1 MSYLTSVIN
10 TYRLGGIIL
19 LLLCCSCESQ
29 EDLSKEYPFPADN
42 PPSAQKIE
50 LGRALF
56 FDKRLSLDESIAC
69 ADCHN
74 PAFAFTDRKAV
85 SDGINGKHSE
95 RNAPTLLNSAFLQTV
110 MFDAHLKTL
119 ELQVIVPIQEAT
131 EMGHNMK
138 VLIPKLRTI
147 PEYQK
152 AAKTLFNR
160 DFDAWVLTRSIAA
173 FERSLI
179 SLNSPY
185 DQYIKGNKRAL
196 SSDQQAGMK
205 LFNSLYCTTCHPA
218 PYFTNFKAEN
228 NGLYLDYGI
237 DKGRFRINLDSADI
251 GFFKTPTLRN
261 IELTY
266 PYMHDGSL
274 QSLDEVIEHYLVG
287 GKHPKGQHFSI
298 LPFKLT
304 PREKKQ
310 LISFLGA
317 LTDTSY
323 LKNFQLHAP

>member
-1 MSYLTSVIN
+1 MYYLTSVIRS
-10 TYRLGGIIL
+10 YRLGGIL
-19 LLLCCSCESQ
+19 MLLLCCSCESP
-29 EDLSKEYPFPADN
+29 EDLSKEYPFPVDN

-74 PAFAFTDRKAV
+74 PSFAFTDRKAV

-138 VLIPKLRTI
+138 VLIPKLRAI

-152 AAKTLFNR
+152 AAKTLFDR

-185 DQYIKGNKRAL
+185 DQYMKGNKRAL
-196 SSDQQAGMK
+196 SSEQQAGMK

-228 NGLYLDYGI
+228 NGLYQDYGN

-274 QSLDEVIEHYLVG
+274 QTLDEVIEHYLAG
-287 GKHPKGQHFSI
+287 GKHPKGQHPSI
-298 LPFKLT
+298 LSFQLT
-304 PREKKQ
+304 TREKKQ

-323 LKNFQLHAP
+323 LKNF

>member
-1 MSYLTSVIN
+1 MYYLTSVI
-10 TYRLGGIIL
+10 TSYRLGGIIM
-19 LLLCCSCESQ
+19 LLLCCSCGSP
-29 EDLSKEYPFPADN
+29 EDLSKEYPFPSDN
-42 PPSAQKIE
+42 PPSAQKID

-74 PAFAFTDRKAV
+74 PAFSFTDRKAV

-138 VLIPKLRTI
+138 VLIPKLRAI

-185 DQYIKGNKRAL
+185 DQYMKGNKRAL
-196 SSDQQAGMK
+196 SSEQQAGMK

-228 NGLYLDYGI
+228 NGLYLDYGN

-274 QSLDEVIEHYLVG
+274 QSLDEVIDHYVAG

-298 LPFKLT
+298 LPFQLT

-323 LKNFQLHAP
+323 LKIF

>member
-1 MSYLTSVIN
+1 MRNIYFVW
-10 TYRLGGIIL
+10 GILISFAIF
-19 LLLCCSCESQ
+19 SCESP
-29 EDLSKEYPFPADN
+29 EDLSKEYPFPVDN

-69 ADCHN
+69 ANCHN
-74 PAFAFTDRKAV
+74 PTFAFTDRKAL
-85 SDGINGKHSE
+85 SDGINGKQSE

-138 VLIPKLRTI
+138 VLIPKLRAI

-185 DQYIKGNKRAL
+185 DQYMKGNKRAL
-196 SSDQQAGMK
+196 SSEQHAGMK

-228 NGLYLDYGI
+228 NGLYHDYGN

-274 QSLDEVIEHYLVG
+274 QTLDEVIEHYVAG
-287 GKHPKGQHFSI
+287 GKHSKGQHPSI
-298 LPFKLT
+298 LRFQLT
-304 PREKKQ
+304 AREKKQ

-323 LKNFQLHAP
+323 LKNF

>member
-1 MSYLTSVIN
+1 
-10 TYRLGGIIL
+10 
-19 LLLCCSCESQ
+19 
-29 EDLSKEYPFPADN
+29 LSKEYPFPSDN

-56 FDKRLSLDESIAC
+56 FDKRLSLDESVAC

-74 PAFAFTDRKAV
+74 PSYAFTDRKAV

-138 VLIPKLRTI
+138 VLIPKLRAI

-185 DQYIKGNKRAL
+185 DQFMRGNKQAL
-196 SSDQQAGMK
+196 TSDQRAGMK
-205 LFNSLYCTTCHPA
+205 LFNTLYCTTCHPA
-218 PYFTNFKAEN
+218 PYFTNFNAEN
-228 NGLYLDYGI
+228 NGLYKEYGT

-274 QSLDEVIEHYLVG
+274 KSLDEVIEHYLVG
-287 GKHPKGQHFSI
+287 GKHPKGQHPSI
-298 LPFKLT
+298 LPLELT

-310 LISFLGA
+310 LISFLSA

-323 LKNFQLHAP
+323 LKNFQSHAP

>member
-10 TYRLGGIIL
+10 TYRLGGIIM
-19 LLLCCSCESQ
+19 LLLCCSCESP
-29 EDLSKEYPFPADN
+29 EDLSKEYPFPSDN

-56 FDKRLSLDESIAC
+56 FDKRLSLDESVAC

-74 PAFAFTDRKAV
+74 PSYAFTDRKAV

-138 VLIPKLRTI
+138 VLIPKLRAI

-185 DQYIKGNKRAL
+185 DQFMRGNKQAL
-196 SSDQQAGMK
+196 TSDQRAGMK
-205 LFNSLYCTTCHPA
+205 LFNTLYCTTCHPA
-218 PYFTNFKAEN
+218 PYFTNFNAEN
-228 NGLYLDYGI
+228 NGLYKEYGT

-274 QSLDEVIEHYLVG
+274 KSLDEVIEHYLVG
-287 GKHPKGQHFSI
+287 GKHPKGQHPSI
-298 LPFKLT
+298 LPLELT

-310 LISFLGA
+310 LISFLSA

-323 LKNFQLHAP
+323 LKNFQSHAP

>member
-1 MSYLTSVIN
+1 MYYLTSVIRS
-10 TYRLGGIIL
+10 YRLGGIL
-19 LLLCCSCESQ
+19 MLLLCCSCESP
-29 EDLSKEYPFPADN
+29 EDLSKEYPFPVDN

-74 PAFAFTDRKAV
+74 PSFAFTDRKAV

-138 VLIPKLRTI
+138 VLIPKLRAI

-185 DQYIKGNKRAL
+185 DQFMKGNKRAL
-196 SSDQQAGMK
+196 SSEQQAGMK

-228 NGLYLDYGI
+228 NGLYQDYGN

-274 QSLDEVIEHYLVG
+274 QTLDEVIEHYVAG
-287 GKHPKGQHFSI
+287 GKHPKGQHPSI
-298 LPFKLT
+298 LGFQLT
-304 PREKKQ
+304 TREKKQ

-323 LKNFQLHAP
+323 LKNF

>member
-1 MSYLTSVIN
+1 MHHLTSVIKLVF
-10 TYRLGGIIL
+10 LGGIFIL
-19 LLLCCSCESQ
+19 LCSCESP
-29 EDLSKEYPFPADN
+29 EDLTKEYPFPSDN
-42 PPSAQKIE
+42 QPSAEKIE

-74 PAFAFTDRKAV
+74 PAYAFTDRKTV
-85 SDGINGKHSE
+85 SEGIQGKHAE

-138 VLIPKLRTI
+138 VLIPKLRAI
-147 PEYQK
+147 PAYQK

-173 FERSLI
+173 FERSLL

-185 DQYIKGNKRAL
+185 DQFMRGNKRAMT
-196 SSDQQAGMK
+196 SDQRAGMK

-228 NGLYLDYGI
+228 NGLYTDYGN

-266 PYMHDGSL
+266 PYMHDGRL
-274 QSLDEVIEHYLVG
+274 KTLDEVIDHYLAG
-287 GKHPKGQHFSI
+287 GKHPKGQHPSI

-304 PREKKQ
+304 TQEKKQ

-323 LKNFQLHAP
+323 LKNFQSYAP

>member
-1 MSYLTSVIN
+1 MRNIYFAW
-10 TYRLGGIIL
+10 GILISFAIF
-19 LLLCCSCESQ
+19 SCESP
-29 EDLSKEYPFPADN
+29 EDLSKEYPFPVDN

-69 ADCHN
+69 ANCHN
-74 PAFAFTDRKAV
+74 PSFAFTDRKAV
-85 SDGINGKHSE
+85 SDGINGKQSE

-138 VLIPKLRTI
+138 VLIPKLRAI

-185 DQYIKGNKRAL
+185 DQYMKGNKRAL
-196 SSDQQAGMK
+196 SSEQHAGMK

-228 NGLYLDYGI
+228 NGLYHDYGN

-274 QSLDEVIEHYLVG
+274 QTLDEVIEHYVAG
-287 GKHPKGQHFSI
+287 GKHSKGQHPGI
-298 LPFKLT
+298 LRFQLT
-304 PREKKQ
+304 AREKKQ

-323 LKNFQLHAP
+323 LKNF

>member
-1 MSYLTSVIN
+1 MTKRWFVW
-10 TYRLGGIIL
+10 GIL
-19 LLLCCSCESQ
+19 MLAWSCESP
-29 EDLSKEYPFPADN
+29 EDLSAENSFPKDN
-42 PPSAQKIE
+42 PPSAEKIE

-56 FDKRLSLDESIAC
+56 FDKRLSRDESIAC

-74 PAFAFTDRKAV
+74 PAYAFTDRKTV
-85 SDGINGKHSE
+85 SDGIDGKHPE
-95 RNAPTLLNSAFLQTV
+95 RNASTLLNSVFLQTV

-119 ELQVIVPIQEAT
+119 ELQVLVPIQEAT

-138 VLIPKLRTI
+138 VLIPKLRAI
-147 PEYQK
+147 PEYQQ
-152 AAKTLFNR
+152 AAKKIFNR

-173 FERSLI
+173 FERSLR

-185 DQYIKGNKRAL
+185 DRFMKGNKNAL
-196 SSDQQAGMK
+196 TSDQHTGLK

-228 NGLYLDYGI
+228 NGLYHDYGA

-261 IELTY
+261 IALTY

-274 QSLDEVIEHYLVG
+274 KTLDEVIAHYVQG
-287 GKHPKGQHFSI
+287 GKHPKGQHGAI
-298 LPFKLT
+298 VAFKLT
-304 PREKKQ
+304 AQEQRQ
-310 LISFLGA
+310 LVSFLES

-323 LKNFQLHAP
+323 LKQIRTYVP

>member
-10 TYRLGGIIL
+10 TYRLGGIIM
-19 LLLCCSCESQ
+19 LLLCCSCESP
-29 EDLSKEYPFPADN
+29 EDLSKEYPFPSDN

-74 PAFAFTDRKAV
+74 PSYAFTDRKAV

-95 RNAPTLLNSAFLQTV
+95 RNAPTLLNSAFLKTV

-138 VLIPKLRTI
+138 VLIPKLRAI

-185 DQYIKGNKRAL
+185 DQFMRGNKQAL
-196 SSDQQAGMK
+196 TSDQRAGMK
-205 LFNSLYCTTCHPA
+205 LFNTLYCTTCHPA
-218 PYFTNFKAEN
+218 PYFTNFNAEN
-228 NGLYLDYGI
+228 NGLYKFALASPVINISGIRIVFCLKDRKIRCFVMLKVIFLFCSLHCRLMFVISIYIGLVPYG
-237 DKGRFRINLDSADI
+237 
-251 GFFKTPTLRN
+251 T
-261 IELTY
+261 
-266 PYMHDGSL
+266 
-274 QSLDEVIEHYLVG
+274 
-287 GKHPKGQHFSI
+287 
-298 LPFKLT
+298 
-304 PREKKQ
+304 
-310 LISFLGA
+310 
-317 LTDTSY
+317 
-323 LKNFQLHAP
+323 

>member
-1 MSYLTSVIN
+1 MHYPKSVIKL
-10 TYRLGGIIL
+10 YALVGVLIIFCL
-19 LLLCCSCESQ
+19 YSCESP
-29 EDLSKEYPFPADN
+29 EDLGKEYPFPADN
-42 PPSAQKIE
+42 PPTTQKIE

-56 FDKRLSLDESIAC
+56 FDKRLSLDESISC

-74 PAFAFTDRKAV
+74 PAYAFTDRKTV
-85 SDGINGKHSE
+85 SDGIQGKHAE
-95 RNAPTLLNSAFLQTV
+95 RNAPSLLNSAFLQTV

-138 VLIPKLRTI
+138 VLIPKLRAI
-147 PEYQK
+147 PAYQK
-152 AAKTLFNR
+152 AAKELFNR
-160 DFDAWVLTRSIAA
+160 DFDAWVLTRSVAA

-179 SLNSPY
+179 SMNSPY
-185 DQYIKGNKRAL
+185 DQYMRGNKRAL
-196 SSDQQAGMK
+196 TSDQKAGMK
-205 LFNSLYCTTCHPA
+205 LFNTLYCTTCHPA

-228 NGLYLDYGI
+228 NGLYMEYGM

-251 GFFKTPTLRN
+251 GFFKTPSLRN

-274 QSLDEVIEHYLVG
+274 TSLEQVIDHYLAG
-287 GKHPKGQHFSI
+287 GKHPKGQHPSI
-298 LPFKLT
+298 KPFQLT
-304 PREKKQ
+304 TREKKQ
-310 LISFLGA
+310 LTLFLVA

-323 LKNFQLHAP
+323 LKNFK

>member
-10 TYRLGGIIL
+10 TYRLGGIIM
-19 LLLCCSCESQ
+19 LLLCCSCESP
-29 EDLSKEYPFPADN
+29 EDLSKEYPFPSDN

-56 FDKRLSLDESIAC
+56 FDKRLSLDESVAC

-74 PAFAFTDRKAV
+74 PSYAFTDRKAV

-138 VLIPKLRTI
+138 VLIPKLRAI

-185 DQYIKGNKRAL
+185 DQFMRGNKQAL
-196 SSDQQAGMK
+196 TSDQRAGMK
-205 LFNSLYCTTCHPA
+205 LFNTLYCTTCHPA
-218 PYFTNFKAEN
+218 PYFTNFNAEN
-228 NGLYLDYGI
+228 NGLYKEYGT

-274 QSLDEVIEHYLVG
+274 KSLDEVIEHYLVG
-287 GKHPKGQHFSI
+287 GKHPKGQHPSI
-298 LPFKLT
+298 LPLELT
-304 PREKKQ
+304 LREKKQ
-310 LISFLGA
+310 LISFLSA

-323 LKNFQLHAP
+323 LKNFQSHAP

>member
-1 MSYLTSVIN
+1 MYYLTSVIRS
-10 TYRLGGIIL
+10 YRLGGIL
-19 LLLCCSCESQ
+19 MLLLCCSCESP
-29 EDLSKEYPFPADN
+29 EDLSKEYPFPVDN

-74 PAFAFTDRKAV
+74 PSFAFTDRKAV

-138 VLIPKLRTI
+138 VLIPKLRAI

-185 DQYIKGNKRAL
+185 DQYMKGNKRAL
-196 SSDQQAGMK
+196 SSEQQAGMK

-228 NGLYLDYGI
+228 NGLYHDYGN

-274 QSLDEVIEHYLVG
+274 QSLDEVIEHYVAG
-287 GKHPKGQHFSI
+287 GKHSKGQHPSI
-298 LPFKLT
+298 LRFQLT
-304 PREKKQ
+304 AREKKQ

-323 LKNFQLHAP
+323 LKNF

>member
-10 TYRLGGIIL
+10 TYRLGGIIM
-19 LLLCCSCESQ
+19 LLLCCSCESP
-29 EDLSKEYPFPADN
+29 EDLSKEYPFPSDN

-56 FDKRLSLDESIAC
+56 FDKRLSLDESVAC

-74 PAFAFTDRKAV
+74 PSYAFTDRKAV

-95 RNAPTLLNSAFLQTV
+95 RNAPTLLNSAFLKTV

-138 VLIPKLRTI
+138 VLIPKLRAI

-152 AAKTLFNR
+152 AAKNLFNR

-185 DQYIKGNKRAL
+185 DQFMRGNKQAL
-196 SSDQQAGMK
+196 TSDQRAGMK
-205 LFNSLYCTTCHPA
+205 LFNTLYCTTCHPA
-218 PYFTNFKAEN
+218 PYFTNFNAEN
-228 NGLYLDYGI
+228 NGLYKEYGT

-274 QSLDEVIEHYLVG
+274 KSLDEVIEHYLVG
-287 GKHPKGQHFSI
+287 GKHPKGQHPSI
-298 LPFKLT
+298 LPLELT

-310 LISFLGA
+310 LISFLSA

-323 LKNFQLHAP
+323 LKNFQSHAP

>member
-1 MSYLTSVIN
+1 MHHLTSVIKLVF
-10 TYRLGGIIL
+10 LGGIFIL
-19 LLLCCSCESQ
+19 LCSCESP
-29 EDLSKEYPFPADN
+29 EDLTKEYPFPSDN
-42 PPSAQKIE
+42 QPSAEKIE

-74 PAFAFTDRKAV
+74 PAYAFTDRKTV
-85 SDGINGKHSE
+85 SEGIQGKHAE
-95 RNAPTLLNSAFLQTV
+95 RNAPTLLNGAFLQTV

-138 VLIPKLRTI
+138 VLIPKLRAI
-147 PEYQK
+147 PAYQK

-179 SLNSPY
+179 SMNSPY
-185 DQYIKGNKRAL
+185 DQYMRGNKRAL
-196 SSDQQAGMK
+196 TSDQKAGMK
-205 LFNSLYCTTCHPA
+205 LFNTLYCITCHPG

-228 NGLYLDYGI
+228 NGLYTNYGN

-274 QSLDEVIEHYLVG
+274 KTLDEVIDHYLAG
-287 GKHPKGQHFSI
+287 GKHPKGQHPSI
-298 LPFKLT
+298 LPFQLT
-304 PREKKQ
+304 TQEKKQ
-310 LISFLGA
+310 LISFLSA

-323 LKNFQLHAP
+323 LKNFQSHAP

>member
-1 MSYLTSVIN
+1 MYYLTSVIRS
-10 TYRLGGIIL
+10 YRLGGIL
-19 LLLCCSCESQ
+19 MLLLCCSCESP
-29 EDLSKEYPFPADN
+29 EDLSKEYPFPSDN

-74 PAFAFTDRKAV
+74 PSFAFTDRKAV

-138 VLIPKLRTI
+138 VLIPKLRAI

-185 DQYIKGNKRAL
+185 DQFMRGNKQAL
-196 SSDQQAGMK
+196 TSDQRAGMK
-205 LFNSLYCTTCHPA
+205 LFNTLYCTTCHPA
-218 PYFTNFKAEN
+218 PYFTNFNAEN
-228 NGLYLDYGI
+228 NGLYKEYGT

-274 QSLDEVIEHYLVG
+274 KSLDEVIEHYLVG
-287 GKHPKGQHFSI
+287 GKHPKGQHPSI
-298 LPFKLT
+298 LPLELT

-310 LISFLGA
+310 LISFLSA

-323 LKNFQLHAP
+323 LKNFQSHAP

>member
-1 MSYLTSVIN
+1 MRNIYFVW
-10 TYRLGGIIL
+10 GILISFAIF
-19 LLLCCSCESQ
+19 SCESP
-29 EDLSKEYPFPADN
+29 EDLSKEYPFPVDN

-69 ADCHN
+69 ANCHN
-74 PAFAFTDRKAV
+74 PSFAFTDRKAL
-85 SDGINGKHSE
+85 SDGINGKQSE

-138 VLIPKLRTI
+138 VLIPKLRAI

-185 DQYIKGNKRAL
+185 DQYMKGNKRAL
-196 SSDQQAGMK
+196 SSEQHAGMK

-228 NGLYLDYGI
+228 NGLYHDYGN

-274 QSLDEVIEHYLVG
+274 QTLDEVIEHYVAG
-287 GKHPKGQHFSI
+287 GKHSKGQHPGI
-298 LPFKLT
+298 LRFQLT
-304 PREKKQ
+304 AREKKQ

-323 LKNFQLHAP
+323 LKNF

>member
-1 MSYLTSVIN
+1 VIN
-10 TYRLGGIIL
+10 TYRLGGIIM
-19 LLLCCSCESQ
+19 LLLCCSCESP
-29 EDLSKEYPFPADN
+29 EDLSKEYPFPVDN

-56 FDKRLSLDESIAC
+56 FDKRLSLDESVAC

-74 PAFAFTDRKAV
+74 PSYAFTDRKAV

-138 VLIPKLRTI
+138 VLIPKLRAI

-185 DQYIKGNKRAL
+185 DQFMRGNKQAL
-196 SSDQQAGMK
+196 TSDQRAGMK
-205 LFNSLYCTTCHPA
+205 LFNTLYCTTCHPA
-218 PYFTNFKAEN
+218 PYFTNFNAEN
-228 NGLYLDYGI
+228 NGLYKEYGT

-274 QSLDEVIEHYLVG
+274 KSLDEVIEHYLVG
-287 GKHPKGQHFSI
+287 GKHPKGQHPSI
-298 LPFKLT
+298 LPLELT

-310 LISFLGA
+310 LISFLSA

-323 LKNFQLHAP
+323 LKNFQSHAP

>member
-1 MSYLTSVIN
+1 MHHLTSVIKLVF
-10 TYRLGGIIL
+10 LGGIFMIL
-19 LLLCCSCESQ
+19 CSCESP
-29 EDLSKEYPFPADN
+29 EDLTKEYPFPSDN
-42 PPSAQKIE
+42 QPSAEKIE

-74 PAFAFTDRKAV
+74 PAYAFTDRKTV
-85 SDGINGKHSE
+85 SEGIQGKQAE

-138 VLIPKLRTI
+138 VLIPKLRAV
-147 PEYQK
+147 PAYQE
-152 AAKTLFNR
+152 AAKRLFNR

-173 FERSLI
+173 FERSLL

-185 DQYIKGNKRAL
+185 DQFVSGNKRAMT
-196 SSDQQAGMK
+196 SDQRAGMK
-205 LFNSLYCTTCHPA
+205 LFNALYCTTCHPA

-228 NGLYLDYGI
+228 NGIYKDYGH

-274 QSLDEVIEHYLVG
+274 KTLDEVIDHYLAG
-287 GKHPKGQHFSI
+287 GKHPKGQHPSI
-298 LPFKLT
+298 LPFQLT
-304 PREKKQ
+304 AREKKQ

-323 LKNFQLHAP
+323 LKNFQSHAP

>member
-1 MSYLTSVIN
+1 MHHLTSLIRLVV
-10 TYRLGGIIL
+10 LGGIFSVL
-19 LLLCCSCESQ
+19 YSCESP
-29 EDLSKEYPFPADN
+29 EDLTKEYPFPSDN
-42 PPSAQKIE
+42 QPSVEKIE

-56 FDKRLSLDESIAC
+56 FDKRLSVDESISC

-74 PAFAFTDRKAV
+74 PRYAFTDRKTV
-85 SDGINGKHSE
+85 SQGIQGKLAE

-138 VLIPKLRTI
+138 VLIPKLRTV
-147 PEYQK
+147 PAYQN
-152 AAKTLFNR
+152 AAKRLFNR

-173 FERSLI
+173 FERSLL
-179 SLNSPY
+179 SFNSPY
-185 DQYIKGNKRAL
+185 DQFMRGNKRAM
-196 SSDQQAGMK
+196 SSDQRAGMR
-205 LFNSLYCTTCHPA
+205 LFNKLYCTTCHPA

-228 NGLYLDYGI
+228 NGLYLDYGH

-274 QSLDEVIEHYLVG
+274 KTLDEVIDHYLAG
-287 GKHPKGQHFSI
+287 GNHPKGQHPSV

-304 PREKKQ
+304 TQERKQ
-310 LISFLGA
+310 LISFFGS

-323 LKNFQLHAP
+323 LKNFQSNAP

>member
-1 MSYLTSVIN
+1 MYYLTSVIRS
-10 TYRLGGIIL
+10 YRLGGIL
-19 LLLCCSCESQ
+19 MLLLCCSCESP
-29 EDLSKEYPFPADN
+29 EDLSKEYPFPVDN

-138 VLIPKLRTI
+138 LLIPKLRAI

-185 DQYIKGNKRAL
+185 DQFMRGNK
-196 SSDQQAGMK
+196 Q
-205 LFNSLYCTTCHPA
+205 
-218 PYFTNFKAEN
+218 
-228 NGLYLDYGI
+228 
-237 DKGRFRINLDSADI
+237 
-251 GFFKTPTLRN
+251 
-261 IELTY
+261 
-266 PYMHDGSL
+266 
-274 QSLDEVIEHYLVG
+274 
-287 GKHPKGQHFSI
+287 
-298 LPFKLT
+298 
-304 PREKKQ
+304 
-310 LISFLGA
+310 A
-317 LTDTSY
+317 LTSD
-323 LKNFQLHAP
+323 

>member
-1 MSYLTSVIN
+1 VIN
-10 TYRLGGIIL
+10 TYRLGGIIM
-19 LLLCCSCESQ
+19 LLLCCSCESP
-29 EDLSKEYPFPADN
+29 EDLSKEYPFPSDN

-56 FDKRLSLDESIAC
+56 FDKRLSLDESVAC

-74 PAFAFTDRKAV
+74 PSYAFTDRKAV

-138 VLIPKLRTI
+138 VLIPKLRAI

-185 DQYIKGNKRAL
+185 DQFMRGNKQAL
-196 SSDQQAGMK
+196 TSDQRAGMK
-205 LFNSLYCTTCHPA
+205 LFNTLYCTTCHPA
-218 PYFTNFKAEN
+218 PYFTNFNAEN
-228 NGLYLDYGI
+228 NGLYKEYGT

-274 QSLDEVIEHYLVG
+274 KSLDEVIEHYLVG
-287 GKHPKGQHFSI
+287 GKHPKGQHPSI
-298 LPFKLT
+298 LPLELT

-310 LISFLGA
+310 LISFLSA

-323 LKNFQLHAP
+323 LKNFQSHAP

>member
-1 MSYLTSVIN
+1 MYYLTSVIRS
-10 TYRLGGIIL
+10 YRLGGIL
-19 LLLCCSCESQ
+19 MLLLCCSCESP
-29 EDLSKEYPFPADN
+29 EDLSKEYPFPVDN

-69 ADCHN
+69 ANCHN
-74 PAFAFTDRKAV
+74 PSFAFTDRKAV

-138 VLIPKLRTI
+138 VLIPKLRAI

-152 AAKTLFNR
+152 AAKTLFDR

-185 DQYIKGNKRAL
+185 DQYMKGNKRAL
-196 SSDQQAGMK
+196 SSEQQQGMK

-228 NGLYLDYGI
+228 NGLYQDYGI

-274 QSLDEVIEHYLVG
+274 QTLDEVIEHYVAG
-287 GKHPKGQHFSI
+287 GKHSKGQHPSI
-298 LPFKLT
+298 LRFQLT
-304 PREKKQ
+304 AREKKQ

-323 LKNFQLHAP
+323 LKNF

>member
-1 MSYLTSVIN
+1 
-10 TYRLGGIIL
+10 
-19 LLLCCSCESQ
+19 
-29 EDLSKEYPFPADN
+29 
-42 PPSAQKIE
+42 
-50 LGRALF
+50 
-56 FDKRLSLDESIAC
+56 
-69 ADCHN
+69 
-74 PAFAFTDRKAV
+74 
-85 SDGINGKHSE
+85 
-95 RNAPTLLNSAFLQTV
+95 

-138 VLIPKLRTI
+138 VLIPKLRAI

-185 DQYIKGNKRAL
+185 DQFMRGNKQAL
-196 SSDQQAGMK
+196 TSDQRAGMK
-205 LFNSLYCTTCHPA
+205 LFNTLYCTTCHPA
-218 PYFTNFKAEN
+218 PYFTNFNAEN
-228 NGLYLDYGI
+228 NGLYKEYGT

-274 QSLDEVIEHYLVG
+274 KSLDEVIEHYVAG
-287 GKHPKGQHFSI
+287 GKHPKGQHPSI
-298 LPFKLT
+298 LRFQLT
-304 PREKKQ
+304 TREKKQ

-323 LKNFQLHAP
+323 LKNF

>member
-1 MSYLTSVIN
+1 MYYLTSVIRS
-10 TYRLGGIIL
+10 YRLGGIIM
-19 LLLCCSCESQ
+19 LLLCCSCESP
-29 EDLSKEYPFPADN
+29 EDLSKEYPFPVDN

-69 ADCHN
+69 ANCHN

-138 VLIPKLRTI
+138 VLIPKLRAI

-152 AAKTLFNR
+152 AAKTLFDR

-185 DQYIKGNKRAL
+185 DQYMKGNKRAL
-196 SSDQQAGMK
+196 SSEQQAGMK

-228 NGLYLDYGI
+228 NGLYQDYGN

-274 QSLDEVIEHYLVG
+274 QTLDEVIEHYVAG
-287 GKHPKGQHFSI
+287 GKHPKGQHPSI
-298 LPFKLT
+298 LSFQLT
-304 PREKKQ
+304 TREKKQ

-323 LKNFQLHAP
+323 LKNF

>member
-1 MSYLTSVIN
+1 VIKSY
-10 TYRLGGIIL
+10 YLGGILICWL
-19 LLLCCSCESQ
+19 LYSCESP
-29 EDLSKEYPFPADN
+29 EDLSKEYPFPSDN

-56 FDKRLSLDESIAC
+56 FDKRLSRDESIAC

-74 PAFAFTDRKAV
+74 PKYAFTDRKMV
-85 SDGINGKHSE
+85 SDGIEGKHPE
-95 RNAPTLLNSAFLQTV
+95 RNAPTLLNSVFLQTV

-119 ELQVIVPIQEAT
+119 ELQVLVPIQEPT

-138 VLIPKLRTI
+138 VLIPKLKSVSV
-147 PEYQK
+147 YQH
-152 AAKTLFNR
+152 AAKKIFNR

-185 DQYIKGNKRAL
+185 DRYIKGRKNAL
-196 SSDQQAGMK
+196 TSDQIAGMK
-205 LFNSLYCTTCHPA
+205 LFNSLYCSTCHPA

-228 NGLYLDYGI
+228 NGLYQDYGS

-261 IELTY
+261 IALTY

-274 QSLDEVIEHYLVG
+274 TTLDQVIDHYIAG
-287 GKHPKGQHFSI
+287 GKHSKGQHPSI
-298 LPFKLT
+298 KPFQLT
-304 PREKKQ
+304 KMEKMQ
-310 LISFLGA
+310 LILFLGA

-323 LKNFQLHAP
+323 LKNF

>member
-1 MSYLTSVIN
+1 MTKWGFVWGVLM
-10 TYRLGGIIL
+10 LAW
-19 LLLCCSCESQ
+19 SCESP
-29 EDLSKEYPFPADN
+29 EDLSAEHMFPKDN
-42 PPSAQKIE
+42 PPTAQKIE

-56 FDKRLSLDESIAC
+56 FDKRLSRDESIAC
-69 ADCHN
+69 ANCHN
-74 PAFAFTDRKAV
+74 PAFAFTDRKTV
-85 SDGINGKHSE
+85 SDGIDGKHPE
-95 RNAPTLLNSAFLQTV
+95 RNASTLLNSVFLQTV

-119 ELQVIVPIQEAT
+119 ELQVLVPIQEAT

-138 VLIPKLRTI
+138 VLIPKLRAI
-147 PEYQK
+147 PEYQQ
-152 AAKTLFNR
+152 AAKKIFNR

-173 FERSLI
+173 FERSLL

-185 DQYIKGNKRAL
+185 DQFMKGKTHAL
-196 SSDQQAGMK
+196 TSDQRAGLK

-228 NGLYLDYGI
+228 NGLYQNYGA

-261 IELTY
+261 IALTY

-274 QSLDEVIEHYLVG
+274 KTLDEVIAHYVQG
-287 GKHPKGQHFSI
+287 GKRPKGQHGAI
-298 LPFKLT
+298 VPFKLT
-304 PREKKQ
+304 DQEQKQ
-310 LISFLGA
+310 LVSFLES

-323 LKNFQLHAP
+323 LKKISTYVP